1 MWTIGHSSNWSLLEL
16 SPGEL
21 EEEGRSIVG
30 ATEGRQALSVLDGKE
45 TATEDVVKGDPE
57 EKKKEWCLQ
66 KRIKEGLS
74 LRRL

>member
-1 MWTIGHSSNWSLLEL
+1 MWRIGHSSNWSLLEL

-57 EKKKEWCLQ
+57 EKKKSGVCKSGSRKVFL
-66 KRIKEGLS
+66 
-74 LRRL
+74 